1 MIPDYDMIDTKVDS
15 INVIKDK
22 VAAIKKLVAN
32 GTITNEEYE
41 AEKKRVESELAGNI
55 SEIIFGDES

>member
-15 INVIKDK
+15 IDVIKAK
-22 VAAIKKLVAN
+22 VDAIKKLVAD